1 MDEAIEDIATKL
13 KEAKNGMENLM
24 DTFWGRKCLLDV
36 QCYYVFVDTTLV
48 QVSECNKGRG
58 YTGTTTMLHLSTFLT
73 MCYIVTLLQG
83 WMESVHPGCGFGSWL
98 LSSSLSCSVVFVFQ
112 CGAASEQRAGIQQNI
127 LYCYFVCL

>member
-58 YTGTTTMLHLSTFLT
+58 YTGTTAMVHLLTFLT
-73 MCYIVTLLQG
+73 MCNFVTGLDGECSPRLWVWFLAAFFFFVLL
-83 WMESVHPGCGFGSWL
+83 CG
-98 LSSSLSCSVVFVFQ
+98 
-112 CGAASEQRAGIQQNI
+112 
-127 LYCYFVCL
+127 VCVPVWCCK